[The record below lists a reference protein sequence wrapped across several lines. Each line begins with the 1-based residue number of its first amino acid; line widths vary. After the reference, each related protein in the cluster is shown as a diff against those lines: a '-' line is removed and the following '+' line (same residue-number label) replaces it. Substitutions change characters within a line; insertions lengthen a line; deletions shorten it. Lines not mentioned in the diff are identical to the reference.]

1 MNNTKRIW
9 QYFKKHKIL
18 IAIAFVSS
26 MAVSGTDAAIAYM
39 VKDILDGIF
48 ISKDEKMLR
57 LVPLMIISLFTF
69 RCGARFLQSYSIQYA
84 GQKAVQSIRDDMYQ
98 KIIHQPMSYF
108 SENSIGI
115 MMTKIINDVSNL
127 QRAISSAMRIF
138 RSSLSIVFLT
148 GIVFFQNPKLGISV
162 FILAPILFLIV
173 HKSGKKIKKTSHKIQ
188 EYTGEMGSAL
198 NESFSGIRVV
208 KSFAAEIREYSK
220 FKKVALSELKYKLRQ
235 AMITSVSSPMIETLS
250 GFSIAAIILY
260 GGTMVISGETTTG
273 TFFSFVTAF
282 GMMFEPIKK
291 LNNYNQIIQVAR
303 ASMERIFSVLD
314 TENSILDNNGALQ
327 CNANEKNITFKN
339 VSFRYKPDSA
349 KVLDNISL
357 SVPFGTSVALVGSS
371 GAGKSSLVSLL
382 PRFYDV
388 TEGAIQIGGT
398 DLRDFDVYSLR
409 RNISIVS
416 QSAFLFNNTVRYN
429 IAYGFDKIE
438 ESRIIEAAEQAYATD
453 FINDLP
459 EGLDSLLGERGCKL
473 SGGQKQRLTIARA
486 ILMNSPVLIL
496 DEATSA
502 LDTESE
508 KIVQK
513 ALTNLMKNK
522 TSFTIAHRLS
532 TIINADII
540 AVMDNGKII
549 DTGTHTELLEK
560 SDIYSKLFEMQ
571 FKNSR

>member
-1 MNNTKRIW
+1 M
-9 QYFKKHKIL
+9 